1 MGVAPI
7 HVCTVVQENAAG
19 IVCVCVCVCVMSQCV
34 WVCGCVGVCVCV
46 CVIPSYISLGI
57 LRNMS
62 FEKTAFRKEIIAF
75 EGVEALLKV
84 K

>member
-19 IVCVCVCVCVMSQCV
+19 IVCVC
-34 WVCGCVGVCVCV
+34 VCVCV